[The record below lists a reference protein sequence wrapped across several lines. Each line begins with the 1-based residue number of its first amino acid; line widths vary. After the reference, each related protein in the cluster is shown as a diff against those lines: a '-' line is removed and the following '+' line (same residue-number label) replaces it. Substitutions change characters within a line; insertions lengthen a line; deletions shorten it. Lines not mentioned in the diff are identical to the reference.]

1 MVSLLDFN
9 VILPKMNGLNLG
21 KFKKSKVI
29 LDLPAN
35 QHSQLSPNSLHFGW
49 IGFTDYRINSKM
61 VIMILIFRQLGLD
74 NSF

>member
-35 QHSQLSPNSLHFGW
+35 QHYILAGLALLL
-49 IGFTDYRINSKM
+49 IG
-61 VIMILIFRQLGLD
+61 
-74 NSF
+74 